1 MNGSVRVVAVALVVV
16 LAGCA
21 APVADFQDT
30 GQDDTVGE
38 YEDPTLTVEGELPVD
53 ANRTLERVETLLE
66 VDIYPPTVYVEE
78 PFRTSGPIGQD
89 ESSFYTVMGVGAF
102 DPADVDGQLRV
113 GGVASAM
120 QAVYILP
127 GENATAPE
135 IEQVLVH
142 EFVHTAQYQQNAPQ
156 RVLES
161 MPPGHVGTTDGT
173 LALTSLL
180 EGGAVYVS
188 SAYTERYD
196 QPVDSERAVLS
207 ELYPNASPGT
217 KLAWG
222 PYYHGDRYV
231 DAAVDSPATHWS
243 VYDEPPVTMAQVLS
257 GEPASASHSGDP
269 ISTFDLALE
278 TTNTTWQADHGATD
292 VMGEFVLR
300 TVLETELSAATS
312 AEAAAGWQ
320 YDQLVPVETPNASA
334 TTGYTWAITFEN
346 DTTATTF
353 EAATLQYLENRSE
366 VAMVNGESLEA
377 FENSTASDD
386 QNATWLT
393 DEYAFAVD
401 RPDERTIVLFAGTE
415 SFVDLEATTATDDGS
430 VSITLEGADTDS
442 GTVQSIAESTIPE
455 STMPEQTTAGSSQF
469 GGGEHGVIAP

>member
-21 APVADFQDT
+21 APVADLQDT
-30 GQDDTVGE
+30 GNDDGGGE

-66 VDIYPPTVYVEE
+66 VEIYPPTVYVEE
-78 PFRTSGPIGQD
+78 PFRTNGPIGQ
-89 ESSFYTVMGVGAF
+89 ESSSFYTVMGVGAF
-102 DPADVDGQLRV
+102 DPDDVDGQLRV

-142 EFVHTAQYQQNAPQ
+142 EFVHTAQYQQHAPQ
-156 RVLES
+156 RILES
-161 MPPGHVGTTDGT
+161 MPPGHAGTTDGT

-196 QPVDSERAVLS
+196 QPVASEREVLS

-243 VYDEPPVTMAQVLS
+243 VYDEPPVTMARVLS
-257 GEPASASHSGDP
+257 GGTGNASHSGDP
-269 ISTFDLALE
+269 LPTFDLDIE
-278 TTNTTWQADHGATD
+278 TTNTTWQADHGVTD

-300 TVLETELSAATS
+300 TVLETELSTATS
-312 AEAAAGWQ
+312 ADAAAGWQ
-320 YDQLVPVETPNASA
+320 YDQLVPVATPGASG
-334 TTGYTWAITFEN
+334 TDGYTWAITFADEAN
-346 DTTATTF
+346 ATTF
-353 EAATLQYLENRSE
+353 ESATVKYLENRSE
-366 VAMVNGESLEA
+366 TAVIDGEPVGA
-377 FENSTASDD
+377 FENSTVSDRR
-386 QNATWLT
+386 NATWLT
-393 DEYAFAVD
+393 DEYAFAID
-401 RPDERTIVLFAGTE
+401 RPDDRTVVLFAGNE
-415 SFVDLEATTATDDGS
+415 SFVDLEASTVTDEAGVS
-430 VSITLEGADTDS
+430 VTLEGADTDS
-442 GTVQSIAESTIPE
+442 ETVESMAE
-455 STMPEQTTAGSSQF
+455 STMPESTISGPSQF
-469 GGGEHGVIAP
+469 GGSEQEVVAP